1 MQKALTHHDKHD
13 QKEGQGGLVKMTH
26 LVKIPRG
33 RLALDYQSQKS
44 YKASLCANAL
54 GFEF

>member
-26 LVKIPRG
+26 LVKILRG
-33 RLALDYQSQKS
+33 RLALDYQFQKS